1 MLMRCIQSNN
11 KCTLHLYKLFLYT
24 FLHCFVKFFMSI
36 PILSQIN
43 SMIFRYPIKTWTIVW
58 CLLIVDSSQMSE
70 SIFIMTNSIYNI
82 VTLPVVYVRA
92 HMQRTRWLYIKVAL
106 FSKILFKIVIRH
118 NILRLFPKNPKNYK
132 FSKNYPFEACQFWN
146 FSGFA
151 QFSVLTYF
159 HYFGF
164 FGIILSRSMEENSA
178 ILKISPFGYNFLSW
192 LILKIQLFLAIL
204 KESLPENNASILLS
218 FGNPL

>member
-106 FSKILFKIVIRH
+106 FSKILFKIVIIR
-118 NILRLFPKNPKNYK
+118 NMKRLFPKNFKNYEFFK
-132 FSKNYPFEACQFWN
+132 ILHMKIADFDNLVAWHN
-146 FSGFA
+146 FR
-151 QFSVLTYF
+151 L
-159 HYFGF
+159 
-164 FGIILSRSMEENSA
+164 
-178 ILKISPFGYNFLSW
+178 
-192 LILKIQLFLAIL
+192 
-204 KESLPENNASILLS
+204 
-218 FGNPL
+218 